1 MHDISLSCS
10 AQPLKYKT
18 WTDILEQARKA
29 VDSRLSLRQAAEQY
43 QILKSTFQDRV
54 LGKVLNKSKSCQKY
68 LTDEE

>member
-1 MHDISLSCS
+1 MHDFPLSCF

-18 WTDILEQARKA
+18 WTEILEQARKA
-29 VDSRLSLRQAAEQY
+29 VDSRLSLKQLAEQY
-43 QILKSTFQDRV
+43 QIPKSTFQDHV